1 MARSNRR
8 PASLRAGI
16 EQLAASW
23 ELSPEAADRIET
35 VIQQLA
41 TDPAAPTSV
50 TDPLEV
56 LDVHFRDS
64 LTALALERF
73 TELDSVVDIGSGV
86 GFPGIAL
93 AIARPRAS
101 FDLLESVGR
110 RCAFLERAVQA
121 AGIENVRVVC
131 ARAEEWG
138 AGEGREAYGGAVV
151 RAVGPLSTLVEYA
164 APLLRIDGLLVA
176 WKGKRDPAQERSA
189 ARAAGALGMQPV
201 SIERVPGTKQRHL
214 HLFRKDAVCPP
225 GYPRRPGMAHKRPL
239 GSR

>member
-1 MARSNRR
+1 MARSSRR
-8 PASLRAGI
+8 PASLPAEI
-16 EQLAASW
+16 ERLAASW
-23 ELSPEAADRIET
+23 ELSPDAADRIET
-35 VIQQLA
+35 VVQQLT

-93 AIARPRAS
+93 AIARPEGS

-110 RCAFLERAVQA
+110 RCAFIEGVIQA
-121 AGIENVRVVC
+121 AGIENARVVC

-138 AGEGREAYGGAVV
+138 AGDGCEAYGRAVV
-151 RAVGPLSTLVEYA
+151 RAVGPLPTLVEYA
-164 APLLRIDGLLVA
+164 APLLRLGGLLVA
-176 WKGKRDPAQERSA
+176 WKGRREPAAERSA
-189 ARAAGALGMQPV
+189 AHAAETLGMQPV

-214 HLFRKDAVCPP
+214 HVFRKDAACPP
-225 GYPRRPGMAHKRPL
+225 GYPRRPGMARKRPL